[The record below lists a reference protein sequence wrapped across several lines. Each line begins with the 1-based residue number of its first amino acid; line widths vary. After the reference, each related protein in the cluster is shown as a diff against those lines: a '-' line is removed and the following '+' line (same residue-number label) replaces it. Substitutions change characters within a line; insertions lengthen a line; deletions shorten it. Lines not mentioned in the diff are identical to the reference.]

1 MILASEAF
9 IAAHIHNFL
18 RQTGPSLSPFNAW
31 VMLKAL
37 ETLPVRVAAQ
47 VRSAE
52 KIADYPRRASG
63 RRRACFIPAATIIRR
78 RRSPSGR

>member
-9 IAAHIHNFL
+9 INEHIHNFL

-31 VMLKAL
+31 VMLKSL

-47 VRSAE
+47 VRSAG
-52 KIADYPRRASG
+52 KIADYLADHPGVG
-63 RRRACFIPAATIIRR
+63 RVLYPGRPDHPPPA
-78 RRSPSGR
+78 